1 MKKQILIL
9 MTLVFV
15 FSCQDKALMNKPEN
29 FISPDEMSAILLD
42 YYLAKGYNDD
52 AKKGKRIQKS
62 EDEAINPSAYIYKKH
77 QIDSLQFAQNMNYYL
92 TQKETI
98 LAIFTNAEDQL
109 KALEK
114 KYTAVNKKEKVLD
127 KKKTL
132 PKKLSKED
140 LKIEREI
147 HTDAPKN

>member
-1 MKKQILIL
+1 MKKII
-9 MTLVFV
+9 LVFIISLLV
-15 FSCQDKALMNKPEN
+15 FSCQEKQLMNKPEN

-52 AKKGKRIQKS
+52 AKKVKRIQKS
-62 EDEAINPSAYIYKKH
+62 KDEVINPSAYIYKKH

-114 KYTAVNKKEKVLD
+114 KYTAVDKKEKVLD

-132 PKKLSKED
+132 LKKLSKED
-140 LKIEREI
+140 LKIEQEI
-147 HTDAPKN
+147 HADTPEN